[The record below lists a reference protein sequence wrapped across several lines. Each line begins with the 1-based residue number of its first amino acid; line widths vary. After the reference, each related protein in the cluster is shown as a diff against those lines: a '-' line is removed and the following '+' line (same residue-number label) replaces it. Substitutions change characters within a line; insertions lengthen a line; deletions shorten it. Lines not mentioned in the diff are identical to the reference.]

1 MSAAAAA
8 VTAPTDAP
16 KKKGK
21 LPILIAAAVIG
32 TSAAGGGAWFYLKK
46 QNADEPVEEVKKKA
60 PPVFVNMEPFI
71 VNLADRGH
79 FAQAGL
85 VFEVENEHVTTAMT
99 ESMPIIRSRI
109 LMLLSS
115 KTADELT
122 TPEGKAKLFE
132 ELLAEA
138 RAPLHGD
145 EKHAKLA
152 MSAKNGKD
160 AKEEKDTKDAHEVVD
175 TKGVVAVHI
184 SSLVIQ

>member
-8 VTAPTDAP
+8 TAAPDAP

-21 LPILIAAAVIG
+21 LPIIIAAALIG
-32 TSAAGGGAWFYLKK
+32 AGAAGGGAWFYMKN
-46 QNADEPVEEVKKKA
+46 QHADAPVEEVKKKG
-60 PPVFVNMEPFI
+60 PPVFVNLEPFT

-85 VFEVENEHVTTAMT
+85 VFEVEDAHVTAAMT
-99 ESMPIIRSRI
+99 EQMPIIRSRI

-122 TPEGKAKLFE
+122 TPEGKTKLFE
-132 ELLAEA
+132 ELLTEA
-138 RAPLHGD
+138 RAPLHG
-145 EKHAKLA
+145 EEKKAKHAKE
-152 MSAKNGKD
+152 SKDEKD
-160 AKEEKDTKDAHEVVD
+160 AKDAHEEVD